1 MIRRPP
7 RSTRTDTLFPY
18 TTLFRS
24 ASTTTAGTTTSD
36 NRNLQNLLREKMEK
50 ITAQA
55 LASAKQTTS
64 SSAPQL
70 RSVSNLASSNP
81 TIMYYYPTGVVDC
94 TGTAVGAVYYRSEE
108 RRGGKRGVS
117 QCKNRG

>member
-1 MIRRPP
+1 MILP
-7 RSTRTDTLFPY
+7 RYLVALTIATLAAAAA
-18 TTLFRS
+18 

-94 TGTAVGAVYYRSEE
+94 TGNAVGAVYYSPSCIAYESAVP
-108 RRGGKRGVS
+108 VS
-117 QCKNRG
+117 TRFNC